1 MDRDFFTLLRD
12 ISFYSS
18 FLPLL
23 VSVVNIK
30 YLNGI
35 YVPIF
40 ILLIVSCTVELITT
54 RLKEAGINNFFVFHF
69 FTITEFSLFSMFYFM
84 FFRTYVNSKF
94 IVFLIPL
101 FIIAAYV
108 DYKINGLD
116 NMDNYSVSIEC
127 IVLASYS
134 LYFFY
139 IVLQKLL
146 FENLLKEPVFWI
158 NSAVLIYFMGNFLLF
173 LFSNDL
179 LKSNIHQHI
188 VLWGI
193 IHSFCNICFNLLL
206 IVGLWKTRRQ

>member
-1 MDRDFFTLLRD
+1 
-12 ISFYSS
+12 
-18 FLPLL
+18 
-23 VSVVNIK
+23 
-30 YLNGI
+30 
-35 YVPIF
+35 
-40 ILLIVSCTVELITT
+40 
-54 RLKEAGINNFFVFHF
+54 
-69 FTITEFSLFSMFYFM
+69 
-84 FFRTYVNSKF
+84 
-94 IVFLIPL
+94 
-101 FIIAAYV
+101 
-108 DYKINGLD
+108 
-116 NMDNYSVSIEC
+116 MDNYSVSIEC